1 MVQYEVRD
9 KTNIAAAAAAGML
22 TCLTASSTEG
32 ITDSEMSLYYSS

>member
-9 KTNIAAAAAAGML
+9 KTNIAAAAGML